1 MQEGNLSIDIRKL
14 FQRNSDKAQ
23 KIAIEE
29 LYLRQTLKWKDL
41 LVIDSTRIG
50 Y

>member
-1 MQEGNLSIDIRKL
+1 LIFEKCFEEIVTRHK
-14 FQRNSDKAQ
+14 